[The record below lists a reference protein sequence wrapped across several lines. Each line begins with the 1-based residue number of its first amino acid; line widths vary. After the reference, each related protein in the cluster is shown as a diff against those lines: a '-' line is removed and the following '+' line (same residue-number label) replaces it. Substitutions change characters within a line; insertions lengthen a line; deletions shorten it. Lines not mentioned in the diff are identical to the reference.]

1 MKLKHSER
9 KETTTTTNATR
20 NAFAAAA
27 VLTGTLATIAAA
39 QDSTK
44 VANSTAT
51 QVKDEYQIVKMT
63 MGVRPVKAGDTLFVM
78 INPADSL
85 SILLKVDGISDTGAT
100 ISSIETLD
108 TRCSVIPLHVTGARN
123 TTITTDMVVA
133 SNHTVGRGYNEQLV
147 LAFGVKTQVGAF
159 QVNVEKGDAPGTA
172 RVEYTIMEIPYP
184 LPKVLPSDHPK

>member
-1 MKLKHSER
+1 MMKLRHSER
-9 KETTTTTNATR
+9 KETTNTTNAAR

-108 TRCSVIPLHVTGARN
+108 TRCSVVPRWRALDN
-123 TTITTDMVVA
+123 
-133 SNHTVGRGYNEQLV
+133 N
-147 LAFGVKTQVGAF
+147 
-159 QVNVEKGDAPGTA
+159 
-172 RVEYTIMEIPYP
+172 
-184 LPKVLPSDHPK
+184 